1 VKTTSFILTLARS
14 YLNKMQTSKI
24 IYLAGGSVQPMRGES
39 INAFLALS
47 HKGRVLVRQGK
58 WKLSNLEPPFDED
71 ELGLFDLDAD
81 PGETHNLAES
91 KAEKYQELLELWRT
105 ERRNLGI
112 VLPQDL

>member
-1 VKTTSFILTLARS
+1 
-14 YLNKMQTSKI
+14 MQASKI
-24 IYLAGGSVQPMRGES
+24 IYPAGGSVQPMRGES
-39 INAFLALS
+39 INAFLAGTEDAVHDENYLTVLS

-81 PGETHNLAES
+81 PGETHNLGDSEP
-91 KAEKYQELLELWRT
+91 EKYRELLELWRT